1 MKHSTPLVFFGS
13 DDFSLPSLQALRR
26 DGYDVALVVSKALPS
41 KQSGRQSA
49 ASPIYGWA
57 KAERLPLATPEHMD
71 EAFLDQLDKAE
82 SEYAVLASYG
92 KILPANV
99 LDRFKA
105 IINVHPSLLPRWRG
119 PSPIEAAILA
129 GDETTGVSLMQLSK
143 DMDAGPVYGQ
153 RQINLTGKEDQ
164 ATLTHALAELGA
176 GFLSEQLPLILSGQR
191 AAREQDTAAA
201 SYCRLIK
208 KSDGAI
214 DWQEPALDI
223 ERKVRAYRSWPK
235 ASAKL
240 YELDVII
247 TQAHVVAH
255 KGPPGEVFQTKSAI
269 GVMTGDG
276 ALIIERLKPAGKN
289 EMSAA
294 EFLRGYVRG

>member
-26 DGYDVALVVSKALPS
+26 DGYDVALVVSKAPPAQ
-41 KQSGRQSA
+41 KSGRRA
-49 ASPIYGWA
+49 ASAPLFKWA
-57 KAERLPLATPEHMD
+57 KDQGLPLATPEHLD
-71 EAFLDQLDKAE
+71 EDFLRQVQKTGA
-82 SEYAVLASYG
+82 EYAVLASYG
-92 KILPANV
+92 KILPVSV
-99 LDRFKA
+99 LDSFKA

-129 GDETTGVSLMQLSK
+129 GDQTTGVSLMQLSK

-153 RQINLTGKEDQ
+153 TEVNLTGQEDQ
-164 ATLTHALAELGA
+164 ASLTRTLAELGA
-176 GFLSEQLPLILSGQR
+176 VFLSEQLPLILSGQLS
-191 AAREQDTAAA
+191 AREQDSAAA

-208 KSDGAI
+208 KSDGVI
-214 DWQEPALDI
+214 DWQKPALDI
-223 ERKVRAYRSWPK
+223 ERQVRAYRLWPK

-240 YELDVII
+240 YKVDVTI
-247 TQAHVVAH
+247 TKAHVTERR
-255 KGPPGEVFQTKSAI
+255 GEPGEVFQTKSAV
-269 GVMTGDG
+269 GVMTSNG

-289 EMSAA
+289 EMSSA